1 MKLSNFSVIVY
12 IMEPILNE
20 EKSNPNLFHP
30 HHKIHSILAHSYSSF
45 FLFFVV
51 GVVLDLIFSV
61 KIFHSSFAEP
71 VGIFSIVAGSLIIL
85 WAQRKPPMLHV
96 PEVTTENFCRGPY
109 CYSRNPTHWGLFFLV
124 LGFGII
130 ANAFFVVVLTVFS
143 FLVSK
148 LLILRRHDM
157 VMRENYGQA
166 YKDYKRKV
174 KF

>member
-1 MKLSNFSVIVY
+1 
-12 IMEPILNE
+12 MEPILNDD
-20 EKSNPNLFHP
+20 KNSSTLPHP
-30 HHKIHSILAHSYSSF
+30 HPRIQSILAHSYSSF
-45 FLFFVV
+45 FLFFII
-51 GVVLDLIFSV
+51 GVILDLIFSV
-61 KIFHSSFAEP
+61 RIFPSSFAEP
-71 VGIFSIVAGSLIIL
+71 FGIFSIAVGSLVIF
-85 WAQRKPPMLHV
+85 WAQRRPPILHV

-130 ANAFFVVVLTVFS
+130 ANAFFVVVLTVLS

-148 LLILRRHDM
+148 LLILKKHDM

-166 YKDYKRKV
+166 YKDYKNKV